1 MTPFKYIEKRP
12 NMIKNRGRVPN
23 KSQRVVEISMNPRNT
38 TKQWIVSS
46 TIVSNG
52 GRELS
57 DDPNE
62 KNLFN
67 QFAETQSAKLA
78 LQDIQQRHTQM
89 VEIEKSLVEL
99 RDMFVDL
106 SNMVNLQ
113 VSAKT
118 PCSLEINHLLTY

>member
-1 MTPFKYIEKRP
+1 
-12 NMIKNRGRVPN
+12 MIKNRGRVPN